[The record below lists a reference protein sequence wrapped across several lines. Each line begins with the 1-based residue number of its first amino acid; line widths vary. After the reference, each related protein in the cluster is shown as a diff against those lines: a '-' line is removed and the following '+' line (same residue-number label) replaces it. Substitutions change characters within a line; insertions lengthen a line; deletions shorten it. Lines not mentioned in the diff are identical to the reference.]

1 MHKCMK
7 CPNPATLHITEV
19 MGQGKFEELH
29 FCESCAQKYIHEAT
43 PAAAG
48 KPEAAVEADEA
59 IFGNAECPNCGIK
72 FVDFRNT
79 GRLGCAHDYEIFRDD
94 LLPLLENIHGD
105 PRHCGK
111 TPRRLP
117 QTQKLE
123 SELTR
128 LRTDLKSAVHR
139 EDYEAAAQ
147 IRDQIRSL
155 EEAP

>member
-19 MGQGKFEELH
+19 MGPGKFEELH
-29 FCESCAQKYIHEAT
+29 FCENCAQKYMQEPSSAS
-43 PAAAG
+43 
-48 KPEAAVEADEA
+48 KPETAVEPDEA
-59 IFGNAECPNCGIK
+59 IFGNSECPHCGIK
-72 FVDFRNT
+72 FVEFRNT
-79 GRLGCAHDYEIFRDD
+79 GRLGCPHDYEVFKDD

-117 QTQKLE
+117 QTRKLE
-123 SELTR
+123 SELTK

-139 EDYEAAAQ
+139 EDYEAAAA
-147 IRDQIRSL
+147 IRDKIKTL
-155 EEAP
+155 EES